1 MKKRVRILKFKKNG
15 YINLDSTPE
24 FDCNVIQCGKDRF
37 TLREFQLQYGHDDSL
52 PYTAILCLNDNPVCR
67 CTNDGWGGLT
77 EIKPLD
83 IKASAILKS
92 IEGNIKNY
100 GWSYMGTKFQ
110 LALEFIADTLAE
122 TEHINMK

>member
-24 FDCNVIQCGKDRF
+24 FNCNVIQCGKDRF
-37 TLREFQLQYGHDDSL
+37 TLRDFQLQHGHDDSL

-67 CTNDGWGGLT
+67 CTNDGWGGQT
-77 EIKPLD
+77 DINPLD
-83 IKASAILKS
+83 IKSSAILKS
-92 IEGNIKNY
+92 IEGNINKY

-110 LALEFIADTLAE
+110 LDLDFIANTLAE